1 MAASASS
8 TTAAAGALSA
18 FLKGVERRALVV
30 AGLQGGDGDAA
41 GHAVAAAMRA
51 FAGPAAGMPLADWPV
66 RFWSLLCG
74 SPQLR
79 APSTGGSWP
88 PPLAHLRGLAPA
100 ERLALLLRIG
110 AGLDEDA
117 AATVLGMA
125 PEDYRRALSAAC
137 PLDVQGYPD
146 AAAWRGLAEQVQAQV
161 RDLPPDRLQQ
171 LDHLRG
177 SMAAAA
183 AHARTPAPAPDSAPA
198 RRADAGDRAA
208 RPPRRAGSR
217 WTWRTWLLLCLPL
230 LLLAAVAAWWW
241 REHGLALPG
250 TAAPAAEGAVS
261 DNGPVQVEAL
271 PAEDVPAAPP
281 ADGSR
286 AAADAAM
293 LADPELALAQDADFY
308 AWHAAGGPVPVDESQ
323 AQPGRTEPPGSA
335 LETVDAED

>member
-1 MAASASS
+1 MAAPATSA
-8 TTAAAGALSA
+8 TAAAGALSA

-30 AGLQGGDGDAA
+30 AGLQGGDEDAA
-41 GHAVAAAMRA
+41 GRTVAAAMRA
-51 FAGPAAGMPLADWPV
+51 FAGPAADMPMADWPI

-74 SPQLR
+74 SPSLR
-79 APSTGGSWP
+79 APPTGGDWP
-88 PPLAHLRGLAPA
+88 LPLAHLQGLAPA

-117 AATVLGMA
+117 ASAVLGLA
-125 PEDYRRALSAAC
+125 PEDYRRALTGAC
-137 PLDVQGYPD
+137 PLDAQGYPD
-146 AAAWRGLAEQVQAQV
+146 AVAWRGLAEQVQAQV
-161 RDLPPDRLQQ
+161 RDLPPARLQQ
-171 LDHLRG
+171 LEHLRQPMAADAAPV
-177 SMAAAA
+177 SRPAAAA
-183 AHARTPAPAPDSAPA
+183 PP
-198 RRADAGDRAA
+198 RAGAGDRAA

-230 LLLAAVAAWWW
+230 LLLAAVAFWWW

-250 TAAPAAEGAVS
+250 AAAPAAEGTVL

-271 PAEDVPAAPP
+271 SDSDLPAAPP

-293 LADPELALAQDADFY
+293 LADPELALAEDADFY

-323 AQPGRTEPPGSA
+323 AQPSRAEPAGTA